1 MVPALGVGGMVTCLS
16 HRDGDSAAPRRRIVV
31 IVPPSA
37 DPAVTKLPEIRRRRR
52 DSVQRTRARGVVDD
66 RSDVLV
72 AVSCAAVPYEALGE
86 VAPL

>member
-1 MVPALGVGGMVTCLS
+1 MVTCLS

-37 DPAVTKLPEIRRRRR
+37 DPAVTKPPEIRRRRR
-52 DSVQRTRARGVVDD
+52 DSVRRTRARGVDN

-72 AVSCAAVPYEALGE
+72 AVSCAVVPYEALRE

>member
-1 MVPALGVGGMVTCLS
+1 M
-16 HRDGDSAAPRRRIVV
+16 V

-37 DPAVTKLPEIRRRRR
+37 DPAVTKPPGIRRRRR
-52 DSVQRTRARGVVDD
+52 GSVRRTRTRGVVDD

-72 AVSCAAVPYEALGE
+72 AVSCAVVPYEALRE